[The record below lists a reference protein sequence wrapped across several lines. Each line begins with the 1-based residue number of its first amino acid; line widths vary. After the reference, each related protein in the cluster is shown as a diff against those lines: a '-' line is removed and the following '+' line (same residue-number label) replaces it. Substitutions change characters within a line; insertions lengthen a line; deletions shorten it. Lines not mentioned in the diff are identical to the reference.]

1 MHGIQLFHYVSV
13 KEKLSFSAQKVGLFL
28 QTRTS
33 VIGTE
38 SLVRK
43 KKEPDMPVD

>member
-13 KEKLSFSAQKVGLFL
+13 KETHPFLAQKAGLFL